1 MMRPP
6 PSAPAAD
13 KALTPRAERP
23 RGRWLPRAQ
32 AGFPFFVITG
42 LAPVIHVLLSQK
54 EKRG

>member
-1 MMRPP
+1 LT
-6 PSAPAAD
+6 AATTQ
-13 KALTPRAERP
+13 ALTPRAERP